1 VRRQIL
7 GVAALAAVLST
18 LLFGLPLAV
27 AVRHLY
33 FNEEQSELERLAD
46 RAAVQVATRPPAAR
60 GRLLPQPE
68 SGTELGLYD
77 RAGTR
82 IAGNGPA
89 RADTATRAA
98 QRGGIGTDGGG
109 RYLVVA
115 VPVNGGGAAG
125 QDLVVR
131 AASRRLTIEA
141 RAFVT
146 WLGMAVLAGL
156 AVVVA
161 VGVAHR
167 QSRRLATPLERLAR
181 AAHRLGDGDFTVRT
195 DRSGIGEIDQVGA
208 ALDSTAERLD
218 NVLARE
224 RAFAAGASHQLRT
237 PLTGMR
243 LGLERALE
251 EAGTDREAALRAAL
265 DEADRLE
272 AIISDLTRL
281 RRDDPA
287 DLRAVDLDELF
298 AELRSGWGTTLAA
311 AGRPLDLAAEADLP
325 VAQMSA
331 SALRQVMRVLLD
343 NATQHGEGPVTVAAR
358 DAGGVL
364 ALDVADRGPGLPE
377 DAAEVFTTA
386 RREGHGIG
394 LGLARTLAEASGG
407 RLVAAHRPGGGATF
421 TLLVPNG

>member
-1 VRRQIL
+1 VRRRIL

-46 RAAVQVATRPPAAR
+46 RAAVQVATRAPAAH
-60 GRLLPQPE
+60 GRLLPQAE

-77 RAGTR
+77 RDGTR

-115 VPVNGGGAAG
+115 VPVNGSG

-131 AASRRLTIEA
+131 TASRRLTIET
-141 RAFVT
+141 RTFVT
-146 WLGMAVLAGL
+146 WVGMAVLAGL

-161 VGVAHR
+161 VSVAHR

-181 AAHRLGDGDFTVRT
+181 AADQLGDGDFTVRT

-208 ALDSTAERLD
+208 ALDNTAERLD

-224 RAFAAGASHQLRT
+224 RAFAGGASHQLRT

-251 EAGTDREAALRAAL
+251 EAGVDREAALRAAL

-298 AELRSGWGTTLAA
+298 AELRSGWLTALGA
-311 AGRPLDLAAEADLP
+311 AGRPLDLTAEADLP
-325 VAQMSA
+325 AAQMSA

-343 NATQHGEGPVTVAAR
+343 NATQHGAGPVTVTAR

-364 ALDVADRGPGLPE
+364 ALDVADRGPGLPA
-377 DAAEVFTTA
+377 DAAEVFTST

-421 TLLVPNG
+421 TLLVPNS